1 MSGHSKWSTIKRKKG
16 AIDAAR
22 GRVFTK
28 LIKEITVAARAGGG
42 DPDSNPRLR
51 TALLTARG
59 QNLPADNIKK
69 AIQRGTGELP
79 GQAYEEIQYEG
90 YGPGG
95 VAILMQAVTDNR
107 NRTVGELRH
116 MLTKNGG
123 NLGETGSVGWI
134 FSKQGLIE
142 IEQSAASE
150 DQVMEIALEAGAD
163 DVKTEDGVHS
173 VNCSPQAFEAV
184 KTAFEGKKI
193 PVLSSEIAM
202 VPSTQVKLEGKDA
215 QHMLKLM
222 EALEEHDDV
231 QNVYA
236 NFDIEESVMEQFSAA

>member
-95 VAILMQAVTDNR
+95 VAILDR
-107 NRTVGELRH
+107 
-116 MLTKNGG
+116 K
-123 NLGETGSVGWI
+123 SV
-134 FSKQGLIE
+134 
-142 IEQSAASE
+142 
-150 DQVMEIALEAGAD
+150 V
-163 DVKTEDGVHS
+163 
-173 VNCSPQAFEAV
+173 
-184 KTAFEGKKI
+184 
-193 PVLSSEIAM
+193 
-202 VPSTQVKLEGKDA
+202 
-215 QHMLKLM
+215 
-222 EALEEHDDV
+222 
-231 QNVYA
+231 
-236 NFDIEESVMEQFSAA
+236 